1 MATDAE
7 IRAAGL
13 YAVPNRQ
20 YLQNEFQLPTKEVVE
35 EISIISPTISTFIS
49 PLIIISKATTVSI
62 IMFYLC

>member
-20 YLQNEFQLPTKEVVE
+20 YLQNEFQLPTEEVVE
-35 EISIISPTISTFIS
+35 E
-49 PLIIISKATTVSI
+49 K
-62 IMFYLC
+62 